1 LLDLE
6 AEPEAIAHHFTQA
19 GLDGLAIEWWGKAGD
34 QALRRSAFQEAIS
47 HLGKAIAMADKM
59 AGGQAAGV
67 SGQRQQLH
75 AAYGNALI
83 AVRGFGAPET
93 MEAFA
98 KVRETAYGDKDA
110 PERLAADFGLWAG
123 SFTRG
128 ELPSMRAL
136 AATFLADVQER
147 PESAEAGVAHS
158 VLGATHWFAG
168 EYVEARD
175 PQERA
180 LALFEPGRDDD
191 LAFRFG
197 FDAGVAAMLY
207 LGLTLWPLG
216 DVERAISLMAGAEA
230 RTAGLAHIG
239 THAFAR
245 TRAGMFELMRGDVSR
260 AAQNGVELARLAR
273 EHDLPLWRACGVFL
287 EGLALTVLAI
297 RETEGPLTAGEALR
311 ELLHDAAE
319 FMLGWDCVAPLKA
332 QLGAP
337 FRQLEAR
344 LQAAVEARYRLPPW
358 TAEDYAKH
366 KRADRLAA
374 ASEAFHVV
382 GWSRTDMVKA
392 LGIEIHP
399 LLEDPLSPNRFAPWE
414 PWPPRVAERFF
425 AKRLRKL
432 GHGPRS
438 NTSSSRTRAFGR
450 PTPLHGGDHAA
461 SF

>member
-1 LLDLE
+1 MTMLDADAARLGVDARAFVILKSGRRLDLLN
-6 AEPEAIAHHFTQA
+6 P
-19 GLDGLAIEWWGKAGD
+19 
-34 QALRRSAFQEAIS
+34 
-47 HLGKAIAMADKM
+47 
-59 AGGQAAGV
+59 
-67 SGQRQQLH
+67 
-75 AAYGNALI
+75 
-83 AVRGFGAPET
+83 
-93 MEAFA
+93 
-98 KVRETAYGDKDA
+98 
-110 PERLAADFGLWAG
+110 
-123 SFTRG
+123 
-128 ELPSMRAL
+128 
-136 AATFLADVQER
+136 
-147 PESAEAGVAHS
+147 
-158 VLGATHWFAG
+158 
-168 EYVEARD
+168 D
-175 PQERA
+175 PQA
-180 LALFEPGRDDD
+180 WTDDD
-191 LAFRFG
+191 LA
-197 FDAGVAAMLY
+197 
-207 LGLTLWPLG
+207 
-216 DVERAISLMAGAEA
+216 
-230 RTAGLAHIG
+230 AGLS
-239 THAFAR
+239 R
-245 TRAGMFELMRGDVSR
+245 TMRWGGASR
-260 AAQNGVELARLAR
+260 WPHPLSVAQ
-273 EHDLPLWRACGVFL
+273 HS
-287 EGLALTVLAI
+287 LTVLAI
-297 RETEGPLTAGEALR
+297 RETEGPQTAGEALR

-438 NTSSSRTRAFGR
+438 NSSSSRTRAFGR